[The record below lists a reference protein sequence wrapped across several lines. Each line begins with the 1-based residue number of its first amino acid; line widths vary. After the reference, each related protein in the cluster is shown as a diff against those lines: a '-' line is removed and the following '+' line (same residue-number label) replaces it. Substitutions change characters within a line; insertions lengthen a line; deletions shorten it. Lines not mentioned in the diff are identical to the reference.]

1 MSITYEDIK
10 TILSRIDG
18 IVNAPEYQPMPEADE
33 FDINEEDWEDHII
46 EEPL

>member
-18 IVNAPEYQPMPEADE
+18 IANAPEYQPMPEADE
-33 FDINEEDWEDHII
+33 FDIN
-46 EEPL
+46 